1 MDHIAALERLAR
13 LKDSRAALAIGL
25 LVGLSSCTITTDRM
39 RFHFDDERRG
49 SFSLAAHA
57 HLGKSDEDE
66 KENEEDPFHTKKT
79 PLERAIEDK
88 MKACGLSGLTF
99 REKGEEH
106 INARGS
112 FAYPDELE
120 TSLACIPSGW
130 DVVRVQSKR
139 DEGLLRYTYVT
150 TIRFEQP
157 RAEVDF
163 GAPGNNVD
171 VNTIDR
177 FPMELS
183 LTVPGTISKVDNDTH
198 ILGADFK
205 AEQYG
210 TQEVR
215 AMLTKRAN
223 ADDLAKDLRKK
234 VENEVAAG
242 RIDQAK
248 AADLPRN
255 IYAITVTSYQWRVK
269 FQDILSIAGVLFGS
283 GFALQFISSRLPAGK
298 RRRQAA
304 RNAKRSS

>member
-1 MDHIAALERLAR
+1 MLRPLR
-13 LKDSRAALAIGL
+13 VVSVIGL
-25 LVGLSSCTITTDRM
+25 LVGLSSCSVTTDRM

-57 HLGKSDEDE
+57 DHVGKNDEGEE
-66 KENEEDPFHTKKT
+66 KNDPLHARKD

-88 MKACGLSGLTF
+88 MKACGLAGLTF
-99 REKGEEH
+99 RTEDDVEH
-106 INARGS
+106 INARTS
-112 FAYPDELE
+112 FNYPDELE
-120 TSLACIPSGW
+120 MSLACIPSGW

-157 RAEVDF
+157 QVEVDF
-163 GAPGNNVD
+163 DSLVKNVS
-171 VNTIDR
+171 VNTLDR

-223 ADDLAKDLRKK
+223 ADDLAKGLQEKI
-234 VENEVAAG
+234 ENEVAAD

-255 IYAITVTSYQWRVK
+255 VYAITVTSYQWRVK

-283 GFALQFISSRLPAGK
+283 GFLLQFIGSRLPAGK
-298 RRRQAA
+298 RRQAA
-304 RNAKRSS
+304 RKGNRSS